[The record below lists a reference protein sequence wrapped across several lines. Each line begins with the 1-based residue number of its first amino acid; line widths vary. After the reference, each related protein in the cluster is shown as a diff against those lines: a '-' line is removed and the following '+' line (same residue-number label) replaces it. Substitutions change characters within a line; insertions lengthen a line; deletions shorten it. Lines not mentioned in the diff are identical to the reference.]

1 MKTSLCSSKPNRG
14 NGLCI
19 ERWRK
24 KEGERWR
31 DEGGE
36 IKEVES
42 PAPAI
47 VSTVVQVH
55 RRQGRM
61 DGRGTDRHTQ
71 TDTQTEIPFTEP
83 AAVQYNKSWSVGERM
98 RRYIQGQA
106 HRNGRGLKEHMY
118 SSQERSKPNCLR
130 PTHCNIPFTAIS
142 AAG

>member
-106 HRNGRGLKEHMY
+106 RTGAKG
-118 SSQERSKPNCLR
+118 
-130 PTHCNIPFTAIS
+130 THVQQSREEQAKLPQANTL
-142 AAG
+142 